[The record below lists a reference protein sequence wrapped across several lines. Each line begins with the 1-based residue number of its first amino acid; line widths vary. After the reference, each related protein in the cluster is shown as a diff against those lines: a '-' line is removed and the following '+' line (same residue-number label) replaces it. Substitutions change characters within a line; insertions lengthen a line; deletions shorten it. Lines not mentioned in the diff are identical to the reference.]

1 MNTIFNY
8 KPWSLIALLVILVSC
23 EPDIDIPAPQT
34 GSADFSRYIAVGN
47 SLTAGISDNGLYLE
61 AQQNSFPAI
70 IARQISEISPI
81 TFNQPLM
88 PPGNGTGHIF
98 LAGLDGGNPQLGIRP
113 PDPNAFN
120 KVNGDFNNLGIPF
133 LRVKDIGVQ
142 GLGANPAAGSVN
154 AFFYRMLGENES
166 NKSYIQK
173 VAESNPTF
181 FTCWLGNND
190 VLGYA
195 TSGGAFGIE
204 GRPGTNGLNGLTE
217 KELFQLQYNQL
228 VNALTSNG
236 AKGLLLTI
244 PNITS
249 IPYFTVVPWNGLA
262 LSANEA
268 AQANAAYAEM
278 IDPQVA
284 QAVKVNVIT
293 IVVTETALKEN
304 VTPALSQQAVFQQA
318 VAAAL
323 AQGATQEEAE
333 QIAQNYLA
341 STEGQQAVADLKAQL
356 DSVLQAHLTG
366 GNTPSELA
374 PLLLAIDQQLATN
387 TALQQGIAAGV
398 EQTLM
403 AYDNEALPP
412 AQQTQLRAVITV
424 TTAQQITA
432 LKAAGIYPTFQQGPN
447 PFVMET
453 AVTVQNP
460 LGIRQLRQG
469 EYILLSALADGQ
481 LAGQA
486 AVMPKANQYVL
497 DAAEVANVDEYRAF
511 YNNVISTAA
520 NNSPNI
526 ALVDADQLLQK
537 YNAGVFVD
545 GVQIDGRFIQGGL
558 FSLDGVHLTP
568 RGYAATANEIITVI
582 NRNFNASIPPAV
594 VNNFRAVVL
603 P

>member
-1 MNTIFNY
+1 MNPIY
-8 KPWSLIALLVILVSC
+8 KCKPWILIAFLAVLVSC
-23 EPDIDIPAPQT
+23 EPDIDIPAPQA
-34 GSADFSRYIAVGN
+34 GSVDFSRYIAVGN

-61 AQQNSFPAI
+61 AQQNSYPAI
-70 IARQISEISPI
+70 LARQISEISPI

-88 PPGNGTGHIF
+88 PPGNGSGHIF
-98 LAGLDGGNPQLGIRP
+98 LAGLQGGNPQLGIKP

-120 KVNGDFNNLGIPF
+120 KVSGDFNNLGVPF
-133 LRVKDIGVQ
+133 LRVKDIGTQ
-142 GLGANPAAGSVN
+142 GLGANPAAGNLS

-173 VAESNPTF
+173 VTESNPTF

-195 TSGGAFGIE
+195 TSGGAFGIQ

-217 KELFQLQYNQL
+217 KELFQLLYNQL
-228 VNALTSNG
+228 VNALASNG
-236 AKGLLLTI
+236 AKGVVITI
-244 PNITS
+244 PNFTT

-262 LSANEA
+262 LTAAEA
-268 AQANAAYAEM
+268 TQANAAYAAM

-293 IVVTETALKEN
+293 VVVTETALKEN

-318 VAAAL
+318 VAAAM
-323 AQGATQEEAE
+323 AQGATQQEAE
-333 QIAQNYLA
+333 QIAQNYMA
-341 STEGQQAVADLKAQL
+341 SAEGQQAVATLNAQL
-356 DSVLQAHLTG
+356 DASLQAHLTG
-366 GNTPSELA
+366 GSTPAELA
-374 PLLLAIDQQLATN
+374 PLLAAIDQQLATN

-398 EQTLM
+398 QQTIT

-447 PFVMET
+447 PFVMVT
-453 AVTVQNP
+453 AVTAQNP

-469 EYILLSALADGQ
+469 EYILLSALADGV
-481 LAGQA
+481 LAGEA
-486 AVMPKANQYVL
+486 ALMPKANQYVL
-497 DAAEVANVDEYRAF
+497 DAQEVANVNEYRAF
-511 YNNVISTAA
+511 YNNVISTVAT
-520 NNSPNI
+520 NSPNI
-526 ALVDADQLLQK
+526 TLIDSDQLLQK
-537 YNAGVFVD
+537 YSAGVFVD
-545 GVQIDGRFIQGGL
+545 GVQIDGRFVQGGF

-568 RGYAATANEIITVI
+568 RGYAATANEIISVI
-582 NRNFNASIPPAV
+582 NRNFNASIPPAI